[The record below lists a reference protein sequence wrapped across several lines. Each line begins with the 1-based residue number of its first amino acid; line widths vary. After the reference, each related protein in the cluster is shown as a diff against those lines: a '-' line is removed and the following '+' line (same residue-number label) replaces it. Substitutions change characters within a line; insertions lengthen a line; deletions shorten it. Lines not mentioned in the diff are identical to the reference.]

1 MSRDLLDDFNCFFYY
16 YCRAMQEAE
25 NSEKKEDNDQRSS
38 ASIVS
43 DQTKYSLEYRSYA
56 KLVMINE
63 YDKIIFVR
71 YNSYVM
77 IPWFTIS
84 NILNQLD
91 EEKIK
96 QTVKRVFRFQNLNVF
111 DLGE

>member
-1 MSRDLLDDFNCFFYY
+1 MRQ
-16 YCRAMQEAE
+16 A
-25 NSEKKEDNDQRSS
+25 KKEDNDQRSS

-43 DQTKYSLEYRSYA
+43 DQTKYSLEYRSLT

-63 YDKIIFVR
+63 HDKIIFVR

-77 IPWFTIS
+77 LPWFTIS
-84 NILNQLD
+84 NILNRID

-96 QTVKRVFRFQNLNVF
+96 QIVKKDFYL
-111 DLGE
+111 

>member
-1 MSRDLLDDFNCFFYY
+1 MRQ
-16 YCRAMQEAE
+16 A
-25 NSEKKEDNDQRSS
+25 KKEDNDQRSS

-43 DQTKYSLEYRSYA
+43 DQTKYSLEYRSLT

-77 IPWFTIS
+77 LPWFTIS
-84 NILNQLD
+84 NILNRID

-96 QTVKRVFRFQNLNVF
+96 QIVKKDFYL
-111 DLGE
+111 